1 MNDRRQDHDVSPHA
15 QWRFREMQPGEINID
30 PIEGEFFTTEALGSL
45 NDALVRE
52 AIQNSLD
59 AAAGEGAVTVC
70 FSFHQR
76 SGPGG
81 ISGKPAFR
89 WLDGLGLHL
98 HARHIGLQD
107 IPSLDDDFDY
117 LLIEDY
123 GTRGLQG
130 DIRQYDDLDDGLQR
144 NDFYY
149 FWRNVGRTRKG
160 ETDLGRWGLGKT
172 VFQAASR
179 INTFF
184 GVTVRD
190 DDRRTMLMGQSVLK
204 IHKRDGRRYSPYG
217 FFGRFEGDLPLPVE
231 APDQVDAFVEQF
243 RLDRSGEP
251 GLSILVPY
259 PDGDIQPSGTFQS
272 IVQHYLFPILSGR
285 LVVGLR
291 FADKA
296 YTIDAASLD
305 GILKRSKWP
314 ARKGLPGLIGLARW
328 AIRQTPEAFI
338 RLKAPPEGRAQKL
351 TTDLFTMEQL
361 TEATQ
366 RFIEGRRLAFQV
378 PLSFQQKGRQQV
390 RQASFAVYLEKDET
404 LDKAEDHFIR
414 QGITIPEVS
423 SLKHKGI
430 RAIVSITDPAL
441 SSFLGDAENPAHTE
455 WERNSRKFKMKYI
468 RGPSTLDYV
477 KTSPREIVKI
487 LTRPPKGRDKNLLRH
502 LFALGGET
510 RDPAGKGSRKEQ
522 GGDAQGQAGEDIFVG
537 AEGAA
542 YLRLSAIKGG
552 FRLTRRAGT
561 PKVPR
566 YITVW
571 MAYEVRSG
579 NPFKKYTPLDFDVG
593 KAPVRID
600 PEGCRLLL
608 AKQNALQ
615 VEVMRGDFK
624 LTVTGFDPRR
634 DLRVKTLP

>member
-1 MNDRRQDHDVSPHA
+1 MDVHRHHRNTTTRP

-59 AAAGEGAVTVC
+59 AAVGEGPVTVR
-70 FSFHQR
+70 FAFHQR
-76 SGPGG
+76 TVAP
-81 ISGKPAFR
+81 PAAKESQFR
-89 WLDGLGLHL
+89 WLDGLGDHL
-98 HARHIGLQD
+98 QVRHAGLQD
-107 IPSLDDDFDY
+107 IPPLEDDFDY

-149 FWRNVGRTRKG
+149 FWRNIGRTRKG
-160 ETDLGRWGLGKT
+160 EADIGRWGLGKT

-184 GVTVRD
+184 GLTVRGD
-190 DDRRTMLMGQSVLK
+190 DGRTMLMGQSVLK
-204 IHKRDGRRYSPYG
+204 IHKLNGRRYSPYG
-217 FFGRFEGDLPLPVE
+217 FFGRFEGALPLPVE
-231 APDQVDAFVEQF
+231 DEGQTAAFVGRFGLE
-243 RLDRSGEP
+243 RRGKP
-251 GLSILVPY
+251 GLSILIPY
-259 PDGDIQPSGTFQS
+259 PDGDIQPSGTLQS
-272 IVQHYLFPILSGR
+272 VIAHYLFPILSGR
-285 LVVGLR
+285 LIVALR

-296 YTIDAASLD
+296 YEIDAASLD
-305 GILKRSKWP
+305 GILKRSQWP
-314 ARKGLPGLIGLARW
+314 AKKGLPGLIGLARW
-328 AIRQTPEAFI
+328 AIRQPSDAYI

-351 TTDLFTMEQL
+351 TTDLFAMEQL
-361 TEATQ
+361 TRATQ
-366 RFIEGRRLAFQV
+366 CFMEGRRLAFQV
-378 PLSFQQKGRQQV
+378 PLSFQQKGRQTITP
-390 RQASFAVYLEKDET
+390 AFFAVYLEKDEA

-468 RGPSTLDYV
+468 RGPSTLDFV

-502 LFALGGET
+502 LFALGAKTE
-510 RDPAGKGSRKEQ
+510 DPAGKGSRKAKGEDPGQ
-522 GGDAQGQAGEDIFVG
+522 GAEDIFVG
-537 AEGAA
+537 VEGAA

-552 FRLTRRAGT
+552 FRLMRRTGT

-579 NPFKKYTPLDFDVG
+579 NPFKKYTTLDFDVG
-593 KAPVRID
+593 QAPVRIHS
-600 PEGCRLLL
+600 EGCRLLL
-608 AKQNALQ
+608 AKQNAVQIEVLQ
-615 VEVMRGDFK
+615 GDFR
-624 LTVTGFDPRR
+624 LTVTGFDTHR

>member
-1 MNDRRQDHDVSPHA
+1 
-15 QWRFREMQPGEINID
+15 MQPGEINID

-59 AAAGEGAVTVC
+59 AAAGDEPVTVR
-70 FSFHQR
+70 FAFHQR
-76 SGPGG
+76 PAYGGPP
-81 ISGKPAFR
+81 SQAPQR
-89 WLDGLGLHL
+89 WLEGLAPHLRAQHAGLS
-98 HARHIGLQD
+98 D
-107 IPSLDDDFDY
+107 VPSLEDDFDY
-117 LLIEDY
+117 ILIEDY

-184 GVTVRD
+184 GLTVRA
-190 DDRRTMLMGQSVLK
+190 DDRCVMLMGQSVLK
-204 IHKRDGRRYSPYG
+204 IHKLDGRRFSPYG
-217 FFGRFEGDLPLPVE
+217 FFGLFEGDLPLPVE
-231 APDQVDAFVEQF
+231 DEDQVAAFALRFGLE
-243 RLDRSGEP
+243 RNGRP

-259 PDGDIQPSGTFQS
+259 PDEDIQPSGTLQS
-272 IVQHYLFPILSGR
+272 VIQHYLFPILSGR
-285 LVVGLR
+285 LIVDLQ

-296 YTIDAASLD
+296 YEINAVSLD

-314 ARKGLPGLIGLARW
+314 AQKGLPGLIGLARW
-328 AIRQTPEAFI
+328 AIRQPPEAHI
-338 RLKAPPEGRAQKL
+338 RLKTPPEGRAQKL

-361 TEATQ
+361 TMGTQ
-366 RFIEGRRLAFQV
+366 RFNEGKRLAFQV
-378 PLSFQQKGRQQV
+378 PLSFQQKGHKAVQK
-390 RQASFAVYLEKDET
+390 ASFGVYLEKDPQ

-441 SSFLGDAENPAHTE
+441 STLLGDAENPAHTE

-468 RGPSTLDYV
+468 RGPSTLDFV
-477 KTSPREIVKI
+477 KSSPREIVKI

-502 LFALGGET
+502 LFALGAKTE
-510 RDPAGKGSRKEQ
+510 DPAGQGSREVKGAE
-522 GGDAQGQAGEDIFVG
+522 DQGQAAEEIFVG
-537 AEGAA
+537 VEGAA

-552 FRLTRRAGT
+552 FRLTRRVGT
-561 PKVPR
+561 LKVPR
-566 YITVW
+566 YITVL

-579 NPFKKYTPLDFDVG
+579 NPFKKYTALDFDVG
-593 KAPVRID
+593 QSPIQIHTEA
-600 PEGCRLLL
+600 CRLLL
-608 AKQNALQ
+608 AKQNAIQ
-615 VEVMRGDFK
+615 VEVMSGHFK
-624 LTVTGFDPRR
+624 LTVTGFDPHR
-634 DLRVKTLP
+634 DLRVKTVP

>member
-1 MNDRRQDHDVSPHA
+1 MDDRRHLRGATTQA

-52 AIQNSLD
+52 SIQNSLD
-59 AAAGEGAVTVC
+59 AAAGEGPVTVR
-70 FSFHQR
+70 FSFHQPSE
-76 SGPGG
+76 SGVASDGT
-81 ISGKPAFR
+81 R
-89 WLDGLGLHL
+89 HHWLDGLGRHLRVRHAGLH
-98 HARHIGLQD
+98 D
-107 IPSLDDDFDY
+107 IPSLDDGFDY
-117 LLIEDY
+117 ILIEDY

-149 FWRNVGRTRKG
+149 FWRNIGRTRKG
-160 ETDLGRWGLGKT
+160 ETDIGRWGLGKT

-184 GVTVRD
+184 GLTVRGD
-190 DDRRTMLMGQSVLK
+190 DGRAMLMGQSVLK
-204 IHKRDGRRYSPYG
+204 IHKLNGHRYSPYG
-217 FFGRFEGDLPLPVE
+217 FFGRFEGELPLPVE
-231 APDQVDAFVEQF
+231 DNGQITAFV
-243 RLDRSGEP
+243 DRFGLERRNRP
-251 GLSILVPY
+251 GLSILIPF
-259 PDGDIQPSGTFQS
+259 PDEDIQPSGTLQS
-272 IVQHYLFPILSGR
+272 VIAHYLFPILAGR
-285 LVVGLR
+285 LIVVLR
-291 FADKA
+291 FADKT
-296 YTIDAASLD
+296 YEINAASLD
-305 GILKRSKWP
+305 EILKRSQWP
-314 ARKGLPGLIGLARW
+314 AKKGLPGLIGLARW
-328 AIRQTPEAFI
+328 AIRQPPASHI
-338 RLKAPPEGRAQKL
+338 RLKEPPEGRAQKL
-351 TTDLFTMEQL
+351 TMDLFTMEQL
-361 TEATQ
+361 TETTQ
-366 RFIEGRRLAFQV
+366 QFQEGRRLAFQV
-378 PLSFQQKGRQQV
+378 PLSFQCKGRKAIQK
-390 RQASFAVYLEKDET
+390 ASFTVYLEKDET

-430 RAIVSITDPAL
+430 RAIVSISDPAL

-468 RGPSTLDYV
+468 RGPSTLDFV

-502 LFALGGET
+502 LFALGDNTE
-510 RDPAGKGSRKEQ
+510 DPAGQGSRKTK
-522 GGDAQGQAGEDIFVG
+522 GDESGQADGDIFVG
-537 AEGAA
+537 VEGAA

-552 FRLTRRAGT
+552 FRLTRRPGT

-566 YITVW
+566 HITVW

-579 NPFKKYTPLDFDVG
+579 NPFKKYTTLDFDVG
-593 KAPVRID
+593 QAPVQIY

-608 AKQNALQ
+608 AKQNAVQ
-615 VEVMRGDFK
+615 VEVLRGDFK
-624 LTVTGFDPRR
+624 LTVTGFDPHR

>member
-1 MNDRRQDHDVSPHA
+1 MDDRRHHRGTTTQA

-52 AIQNSLD
+52 SIQNSLD
-59 AAAGEGAVTVC
+59 AAAGEGPVTVR
-70 FSFHQR
+70 FSFHQPP
-76 SGPGG
+76 GPGVASDG
-81 ISGKPAFR
+81 TRHR
-89 WLDGLGLHL
+89 WLDGLGRHL
-98 HARHIGLQD
+98 RVRHAGLQD
-107 IPSLDDDFDY
+107 IPPLDDGFDY
-117 LLIEDY
+117 ILIEDY

-149 FWRNVGRTRKG
+149 FWRNIGRTRKG
-160 ETDLGRWGLGKT
+160 ETDIGRWGLGKT

-184 GVTVRD
+184 GLTVRGD
-190 DDRRTMLMGQSVLK
+190 DGRAMLMGQSVLK
-204 IHKRDGRRYSPYG
+204 IHKLNGHRYSPYG
-217 FFGRFEGDLPLPVE
+217 FFGRFEGELPLPVE
-231 APDQVDAFVEQF
+231 DKGQIAAFVGRFGIE
-243 RLDRSGEP
+243 RRNRP
-251 GLSILVPY
+251 GLSILIPF
-259 PDGDIQPSGTFQS
+259 PDGDIQPSGTLQS
-272 IVQHYLFPILSGR
+272 VIAHYLFPILAGR
-285 LVVGLR
+285 LIVVLR
-291 FADKA
+291 FADKTYEINA
-296 YTIDAASLD
+296 VSLD
-305 GILKRSKWP
+305 EILKRSQWP
-314 ARKGLPGLIGLARW
+314 AKKGLPGLIELARW
-328 AIRQTPEAFI
+328 AISQPPASHI

-351 TTDLFTMEQL
+351 AMDLFTMEQL
-361 TEATQ
+361 TETTQ
-366 RFIEGRRLAFQV
+366 QFLEGRRLAFQV
-378 PLSFQQKGRQQV
+378 PLSFQRKGRKTVQK
-390 RQASFAVYLEKDET
+390 ASFTVYLEKDEA

-430 RAIVSITDPAL
+430 RAIVSISDPAL

-468 RGPSTLDYV
+468 RGPSTLDFV

-502 LFALGGET
+502 LFALGANTE
-510 RDPAGKGSRKEQ
+510 DPAGRGSRKTK
-522 GGDAQGQAGEDIFVG
+522 GDEPGQADGDIFVG
-537 AEGAA
+537 VEGAA

-552 FRLTRRAGT
+552 FRLTRRPGT

-579 NPFKKYTPLDFDVG
+579 NPFKKYTTLDFDVG
-593 KAPVRID
+593 QAPVQIQ
-600 PEGCRLLL
+600 PEGCLLLL
-608 AKQNALQ
+608 AKQNAVQ
-615 VEVMRGDFK
+615 VEVLRGDFK
-624 LTVTGFDPRR
+624 LTVTGFDPHR